1 MANILSPLV
10 GKSGFTLRNSRNFI
24 AEAKGLILDEDSIMV
39 SFDVKAL
46 YTSLPVGRTIEIVK
60 RRLSEDDTLH
70 ERTQLTVED
79 LIPLLEICLKS
90 TYFTFR
96 ERLFF
101 QLTDGVAMGSPVSS
115 VVANLFM
122 EDFEEGA
129 IKKGR

>member
-1 MANILSPLV
+1 M
-10 GKSGFTLRNSRNFI
+10 
-24 AEAKGLILDEDSIMV
+24 
-39 SFDVKAL
+39 KAL